1 MSLTPYEVATYRS
14 DFLEFAKY
22 MFHEMR
28 GIPMK
33 EAPFHRDICD
43 ALERCVLGLTK
54 RLIINIPPRSG
65 KTEFAVKLFMAWCM
79 GNWSDAEF
87 IHASYS
93 KTLAALNTS
102 GVRAIMQ
109 HEAYE
114 EVFGKPNLRSDSNAK
129 DHFRTKEGGVVYAAG
144 TDGTLTGLGAGK
156 MRDTFGGAIIID
168 DPHKASEATS
178 DTMRQNVLDWF
189 SVTMESR
196 LNNQNAPIIVIMQ
209 RLHEEDLSGWL
220 LDGGNGEEWDHLCI
234 EAIKPNGESFWPS
247 NSNFTLETLRR
258 KEKAN
263 SYVFAGQYM
272 QRPAP
277 IGGGILKDAWW
288 RYWSDTPVSGAVVLP
303 KLINRTIYAD
313 TAQKTKEENDFSV
326 FQCWGSDREGR
337 KYLLDQIR
345 GKWEAPDLL
354 TQARAFWK
362 KHKALP
368 SKDLGY
374 LRSMNVEDKVS
385 GTGLIQTLSREGIP
399 VKGIKRNIDKVTRGL
414 DAAPMVETGNVF
426 LPINADW
433 LSDFLAEA
441 SAFPNGKHD
450 DQLDA
455 AFDGITDVQAGRSWI
470 GAV

>member
-1 MSLTPYEVATYRS
+1 MNLSATEIATYRS

-28 GIPMK
+28 GAPMK
-33 EAPFHRDICD
+33 EAEFHRDICD
-43 ALERCVLGLTK
+43 KLERCVLGSVK

-79 GNWSDAEF
+79 GNWADSEF

-93 KTLAALNTS
+93 KTLAALNTA

-109 HEAYE
+109 HESYE
-114 EVFGKPNLRSDSNAK
+114 KVFGKPNLRNDSNAK

-168 DPHKASEATS
+168 DPHKASEAAS

-196 LNNQNAPIIVIMQ
+196 LNNQSAPIIVIMQ

-220 LDGGNGEEWDHLCI
+220 LDGGNGEEWEHLCI
-234 EAIKPNGESFWPS
+234 EAIKPNGESFWPD
-247 NSNFTLETLRR
+247 NSNFTLDTLRR

-288 RYWSDTPVSGAVVLP
+288 QYWSETPTSGAVVLP
-303 KLINRTIYAD
+303 KLLNRTIYVD
-313 TAQKTKEENDFSV
+313 TALKTKEQHDYSV
-326 FQCWGSDREGR
+326 FQCWGADKDGR
-337 KYLLDQIR
+337 KYLLDQVR

-354 TQARAFWK
+354 VQGRAFWK
-362 KHKALP
+362 KHKAATN
-368 SKDLGY
+368 KELGY
-374 LRSMNVEDKVS
+374 LRSMNVEDKAS
-385 GTGLIQTLSREGIP
+385 GTGLIQTLKREGIP
-399 VKGIKRNIDKVTRGL
+399 IKDIQRNIDKITRGL
-414 DAAPMVETGNVF
+414 DAAPMVETGHVY
-426 LPINADW
+426 LPVNAEW
-433 LSDFLAEA
+433 LSGFIAEA

-455 AFDGITDVQAGRSWI
+455 AFDGITDVQAGRSWV
-470 GAV
+470 GAI

>member
-1 MSLTPYEVATYRS
+1 MPLPADQIATLRS

-22 MFHEMR
+22 MFLQMR
-28 GIPMK
+28 GSPML
-33 EAPFHRDICD
+33 EASFHARICD
-43 ALERCVLGLTK
+43 ALERCVTGQTT
-54 RLIINIPPRSG
+54 RLIINIPPRAG

-79 GNWSDAEF
+79 GNWPDSEF
-87 IHASYS
+87 IHASYA

-102 GVRAIMQ
+102 GTRAIMQ
-109 HEAYE
+109 HEAYA
-114 EVFGKPNLRSDSNAK
+114 EVFGPPNIRNDSNAK

-168 DPHKASEATS
+168 DPHKASEAAS
-178 DTMRQNVLDWF
+178 DTVRNNVLEWF
-189 SVTMESR
+189 EVTLESR
-196 LNNQNAPIIVIMQ
+196 INNRAVPIIVIMQ

-220 LDGGNGEEWDHLCI
+220 LDGGNGEDWEHLCI
-234 EAIKPNGESFWPS
+234 EAIDRNGDSFWED
-247 NSNFTLETLRR
+247 NSNFEIDNLRR
-258 KEKAN
+258 KEASN

-288 RYWSDTPVSGAVVLP
+288 QYWSDTPISGAVVLP
-303 KLINRTIYAD
+303 KLINRTIYVD
-313 TAQKTKEENDFSV
+313 TALKTKEQHDYSV
-326 FQCWGSDREGR
+326 FQCWGADREGR
-337 KYLLDQIR
+337 KYLLDQVR

-354 TQARAFWK
+354 VQGRAFWK
-362 KHKALP
+362 KHKAAP

-374 LRSMNVEDKVS
+374 LRSMNVEDKAS
-385 GTGLIQTLSREGIP
+385 GTGLIQTLKREGIP
-399 VKGIKRNIDKVTRGL
+399 IKDIQRNVDKITRGL
-414 DAAPMVETGNVF
+414 DAAPMVETGNVY

-433 LSDFLAEA
+433 LSGFIAEA

-450 DQLDA
+450 DQLDPM
-455 AFDGITDVQAGRSWI
+455 FDAVTDVAAGRSWV

>member
-1 MSLTPYEVATYRS
+1 MNLSATEIATYRS

-28 GIPMK
+28 GAPMK
-33 EAPFHRDICD
+33 EAEFHRDICD
-43 ALERCVLGLTK
+43 KLERCVLGSVK

-79 GNWSDAEF
+79 GNWADSEF

-93 KTLAALNTS
+93 KTLAALNTA

-109 HEAYE
+109 HESYE
-114 EVFGKPNLRSDSNAK
+114 KVFGKPNLRNDSNAK

-168 DPHKASEATS
+168 DPHKASEAAS

-220 LDGGNGEEWDHLCI
+220 LDGGNGEEWEHLCI
-234 EAIKPNGESFWPS
+234 EAIKPNGESFWPD

-288 RYWSDTPVSGAVVLP
+288 RYWSDKPMSGAVVLP
-303 KLINRTIYAD
+303 KLLNRTIYAD

-326 FQCWGSDREGR
+326 FQCWGTDKEGR

-345 GKWEAPDLL
+345 GKWEAPELM
-354 TQARAFWK
+354 TQARAFWR
-362 KHKALP
+362 KHKAEK
-368 SKDLGY
+368 SSELGY
-374 LRSMNVEDKVS
+374 LKSMNVEDKVS

-399 VKGIKRNIDKVTRGL
+399 VRGIKRNIDKVTRGL

-426 LPINADW
+426 LPIDAPW

-450 DQLDA
+450 DQLDPM
-455 AFDGITDVQAGRSWI
+455 FDAVVDVSVARSWAA
-470 GAV
+470 AV